1 MSRVRMCD
9 ICEKPIYEHPMYR
22 IKEKDV
28 KFVGYECFEV
38 KRNLDICGS
47 CFDRMCRWIER
58 NKADGKS

>member
-9 ICEKPIYEHPMYR
+9 VCEKPIRKYPRYR

-28 KFVGYECFEV
+28 RFVGYEGISV
-38 KRNLDICGS
+38 DHNLDICES

-58 NKADGKS
+58 NKEDDK